1 MQGIPK
7 RNTDKQMHIPITL
20 IEYPH
25 GEKDYFKKKKKETP
39 NYCTS
44 LVGYIRRIKS
54 TAKHNLNITYE
65 FIVTNNVGKTI

>member
-25 GEKDYFKKKKKETP
+25 GEKDYFKKKKKKPQT
-39 NYCTS
+39 
-44 LVGYIRRIKS
+44 
-54 TAKHNLNITYE
+54 TAHP
-65 FIVTNNVGKTI
+65 

>member
-25 GEKDYFKKKKKETP
+25 GEKDYFKKKKRNPKLLHILSGIYSQ
-39 NYCTS
+39 NKKYC
-44 LVGYIRRIKS
+44 
-54 TAKHNLNITYE
+54 
-65 FIVTNNVGKTI
+65 KT